1 MQGSFEE
8 RIVNDI
14 TPKWIRDL
22 KEEDEGVESARERES
37 QENQIATLKIRT
49 EAPDFWKQ
57 VLKEIQ
63 INVDGLAQIGLRAS
77 VSPAGPNGCH
87 VEVARTGT
95 MPKIDYTN
103 VFCSEQPS
111 PRIRL
116 HDMENAMSDNEIHLL
131 FGVHND
137 QLIVMSPLPPR
148 QMMNAEQTAEY
159 IVKRLVRKVR
169 Q

>member
-1 MQGSFEE
+1 MQGLFEG
-8 RIVNDI
+8 RLVNDI

-22 KEEDEGVESARERES
+22 KEEDEETEAARERDS
-37 QENQIATLKIRT
+37 QEKQIASLKIQA
-49 EAPDFWKQ
+49 EVPDFWKQ

-77 VSPAGPNGCH
+77 MSPLGADGCH

-95 MPKIDYTN
+95 IPKIDYTN
-103 VFCSEQPS
+103 VFCSERPS

-116 HDMENAMSDNEIHLL
+116 HDMENAMSDEEIHML
-131 FGVHND
+131 FGVHNN
-137 QLIVMSPLPPR
+137 QLVVTSQSPPCE
-148 QMMNAEQTAEY
+148 MMNAEQTAEY

-169 Q
+169 R